1 MKAFPDAKVVLSVR
15 NPETWYQSVKDTVY
29 KSKEFYED
37 FALRTFMR
45 LNGMFEVT
53 EVATKT
59 SGAVPKGLDKGK
71 DNILFEHVTHS
82 RLMLKRSK

>member
-37 FALRTFMR
+37 FTLRTFMW
-45 LNGMFEVT
+45 LNGMLEAT
-53 EVATKT
+53 EVLTKT

-71 DNILFEHVTHS
+71 YNIF
-82 RLMLKRSK
+82 